1 MAFGKLFVAL
11 AGVCVLPGCGSE
23 ETVGR
28 SDTSDF
34 HYSMSAMIDE
44 RDLHQS
50 LAAVSMKDQLAKQP
64 PAQGLI
70 YTDAVMGIIA
80 NYRH

>member
-1 MAFGKLFVAL
+1 MAFIKAICALGGVAVL
-11 AGVCVLPGCGSE
+11 AGCVSN

-34 HYSMSAMIDE
+34 HYSASSLIDE

-50 LAAVSMKDQLAKQP
+50 LAAASMK
-64 PAQGLI
+64 G
-70 YTDAVMGIIA
+70 TDGSGPQYSPRARQIIA
-80 NYRH
+80 DYGN

>member
-1 MAFGKLFVAL
+1 MAFGKLFIAL
-11 AGVCVLPGCGSE
+11 AGFCVLSGCGSE

-34 HYSMSAMIDE
+34 HYSMTSMIDE

-50 LAAVSMKDQLAKQP
+50 LTAVSMKDQPGKD
-64 PAQGLI
+64 PAAEGLI
-70 YTDAVMGIIA
+70 YTDAAMGIIA